1 MADEI
6 IHEYRLNMT
15 GSYLVL
21 PILKQVLSN
30 GTDTTLIYVVY
41 SVIKNRF
48 IYCNAE
54 QGGYKATQNIH
65 QGIWILILLVGIADT
80 VLYSYAQ
87 VYISNH
93 IHNAKA
99 VSISNWYSS
108 IHLPY
113 VTAYCA
119 ISVEMF
125 ASAGFIWRDSRP
137 VQTRVSSMQKYDAW
151 ANFFYF

>member
-6 IHEYRLNMT
+6 IHEYKVNMT
-15 GSYLVL
+15 GAYLIL

-54 QGGYKATQNIH
+54 QGGYKTIQNIH
-65 QGIWILILLVGIADT
+65 LGIWILILLVGVADT

-87 VYISNH
+87 VYISHN
-93 IHNAKA
+93 INNAKA
-99 VSISNWYSS
+99 VSISNWYKS

-137 VQTRVSSMQKYDAW
+137 IQTKVS
-151 ANFFYF
+151 

>member
-6 IHEYRLNMT
+6 IHEYEVNMT
-15 GSYLVL
+15 GAYLIL

-48 IYCNAE
+48 IHCNPE
-54 QGGYKATQNIH
+54 QGGFERIQHTH
-65 QGIWILILLVGIADT
+65 LGIWILILLFGVTDL
-80 VLYSYAQ
+80 VLYSVAQ
-87 VYISNH
+87 VYISNN
-93 IHNAKA
+93 IDGAKGA
-99 VSISNWYSS
+99 NISSWYRK

-113 VTAYCA
+113 IAIYCA

-125 ASAGFIWRDSRP
+125 VNGVFIWWRSRSK
-137 VQTRVSSMQKYDAW
+137 QTKVSW
-151 ANFFYF
+151 I

>member
-6 IHEYRLNMT
+6 IHEYGVNMT
-15 GSYLVL
+15 GAYLIL

-48 IYCNAE
+48 IHCNPERAGLE
-54 QGGYKATQNIH
+54 RIEDTH
-65 QGIWILILLVGIADT
+65 LGIWIVILLFGITDL
-80 VLYSYAQ
+80 VLYSVAQ
-87 VYISNH
+87 VYISDN
-93 IHNAKA
+93 IDSAKGA
-99 VSISNWYSS
+99 NISNWYRR

-113 VTAYCA
+113 VAIYCA

-125 ASAGFIWRDSRP
+125 VNGVFIWWQSRSK
-137 VQTRVSSMQKYDAW
+137 QTKVSW
-151 ANFFYF
+151 I